1 MGSGLANVSSE
12 FVDGN
17 LVFRDKDNAEIM
29 TIDGTNRKVTFP
41 SGSVLD
47 VDAAKTILALG
58 DVLKIFTATGQDE
71 TGDTTIPVTGVAV
84 GDRVLG
90 CLVLTTA
97 ASIATLAARASSDFT
112 VTATNEVTVGA
123 NPANNTNN
131 QYVFFILDLT

>member
-1 MGSGLANVSSE
+1 MPTTNVSSE
-12 FVDGN
+12 WIDGN
-17 LVFRDKDNAEIM
+17 LVYRDKDNAEIM
-29 TIDGTNRKVTFP
+29 TIDGTNRKLTFP

-58 DVLKIFTATGQDE
+58 DVFKVFTASGQDE
-71 TGDTTIPVTGVAV
+71 TGDVTIPVTGVAL

-90 CLVLTTA
+90 VLVFTTA
-97 ASIATLAARASSDFT
+97 ASIATCAARASSDFS
-112 VTATNEVTVGA
+112 VTGTNEVTVGA